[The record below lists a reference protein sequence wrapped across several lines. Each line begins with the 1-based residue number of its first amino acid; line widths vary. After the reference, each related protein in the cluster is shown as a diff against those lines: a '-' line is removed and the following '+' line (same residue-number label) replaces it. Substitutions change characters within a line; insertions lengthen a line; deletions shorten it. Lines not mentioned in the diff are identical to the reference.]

1 MRQEVGSQSG
11 PGTQVGS
18 IVQELGS
25 LLRSAT
31 YAEEEVTLHFP
42 GIGGC
47 RRGNILFALL
57 TAD

>member
-1 MRQEVGSQSG
+1 MGSQSG